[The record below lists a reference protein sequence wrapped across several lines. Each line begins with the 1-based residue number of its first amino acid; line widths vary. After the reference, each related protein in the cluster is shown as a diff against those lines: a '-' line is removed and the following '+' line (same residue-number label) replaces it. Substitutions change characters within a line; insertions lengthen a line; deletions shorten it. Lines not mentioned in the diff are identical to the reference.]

1 MKKRHTEHRAIS
13 EVLKDFISEN
23 RLEDGLDKIDA
34 RDAWLNVMGNGINT
48 YTTNIVLKNDTLYV
62 SLSSAAYREELSY
75 GKDKIIKMLNE
86 NLGKELIKNLIL
98 R

>member
-34 RDAWLNVMGNGINT
+34 RDAWLQLMGNGINT
-48 YTTNIVLKNDTLYV
+48 YTTNVVLKNDTLYV

-86 NLGKELIKNLIL
+86 NLGKELIKNLVL

>member
-13 EVLKDFISEN
+13 EVLKDFVSEH
-23 RLEDGLDKIDA
+23 RLEDGLDKIDV
-34 RDAWLNVMGNGINT
+34 RDAWANLMGNAVNT
-48 YTTNIVLKNDTLYV
+48 YTTDVILKNDTLYV

-75 GKDKIIKMLNE
+75 GKQKIIELLNE
-86 NLGKELIKNLIL
+86 NLGKNLIQYLVL

>member
-13 EVLKDFISEN
+13 EVLKDFVSEN

-34 RDAWLNVMGNGINT
+34 RDAWLKVMGNGINA
-48 YTTNIVLKNDTLYV
+48 YTTNVILKNDTLHV
-62 SLSSAAYREELSY
+62 SLSSAAYRQELSY
-75 GKDKIIKMLNE
+75 GKDKIIKNLNE
-86 NLGKELIKNLIL
+86 SLGKELIKTLIL

>member
-13 EVLKDFISEN
+13 EVLKDFVSEH
-23 RLEDGLDKIDA
+23 RLEDGLDKIDV
-34 RDAWLNVMGNGINT
+34 RDAWQKLMGNAVNT

-62 SLSSAAYREELSY
+62 SLSSAGYREELSY
-75 GKDKIIKMLNE
+75 GKQKIIDMLNE
-86 NLGKELIKNLIL
+86 DLGKVLIQHLVL

>member
-1 MKKRHTEHRAIS
+1 MKKRHTEHRPIS
-13 EVLKDFISEN
+13 EVLKDFVSEN

-34 RDAWLNVMGNGINT
+34 RDAWQKLMGNGINT
-48 YTTNIVLKNDTLYV
+48 YTTNVVLKNDTLYV

-75 GKDKIIKMLNE
+75 GKEKIIKMLNE
-86 NLGKELIKNLIL
+86 SLGKELIKNLVL

>member
-34 RDAWLNVMGNGINT
+34 RDAWLNVMGNGINN

>member
-86 NLGKELIKNLIL
+86 NLGKELIKNLVL

>member
-1 MKKRHTEHRAIS
+1 LKKRHTEHRAIS

-86 NLGKELIKNLIL
+86 NLGKELIKNLVL